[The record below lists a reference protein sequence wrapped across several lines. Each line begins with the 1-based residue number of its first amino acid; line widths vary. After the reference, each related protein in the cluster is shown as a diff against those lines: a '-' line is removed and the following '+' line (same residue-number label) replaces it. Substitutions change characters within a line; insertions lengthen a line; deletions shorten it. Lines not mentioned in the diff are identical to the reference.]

1 MGAGTVRAGG
11 SWHIRAALADSGAS
25 VPAESALAHGA
36 VLELPL

>member
-1 MGAGTVRAGG
+1 VLVVAHAGT
-11 SWHIRAALADSGAS
+11 IRAVPADSGAS